1 VDYILDSG
9 ILYFVIAFFIIRHLW
24 KVYINPAAVLGRQ
37 AANMNWVVSGRV
49 EDSDGYNNVRYVR
62 DNMEAVVSFQNG
74 NVILTKPSH
83 NKPFKDFIEVERYL
97 ATKDKY
103 AELPEEFKSKVT
115 NTVERFNKVNTK
127 VKAEVSNTLL
137 EEHMN
142 AAMDSLRNK
151 WINFNQELIFKED
164 IPLEKIIEYFITPAR
179 EFVVSTYPEFSDAP
193 NHLIRIMVFSA
204 VLESETHS
212 KEIVNAAVSELKK
225 KYPGHLKSNPIS
237 PTDIT
242 SKRW

>member
-1 VDYILDSG
+1 
-9 ILYFVIAFFIIRHLW
+9 LW

-103 AELPEEFKSKVT
+103 AELPEEFKSKATEIVD
-115 NTVERFNKVNTK
+115 KLIKLKSKTK
-127 VKAEVSNTLL
+127 AKAEAPKTVKKVSM
-137 EEHMN
+137 EVFE
-142 AAMDSLRNK
+142 DSLRNK
-151 WINFNQELIFKED
+151 WISFNQEQHLKKD
-164 IPLEKIIEYFITPAR
+164 IPLEITIQNFITPAKKL
-179 EFVVSTYPEFSDAP
+179 VVSEFPEFIGLPD
-193 NHLIRIMVFSA
+193 HMILTMVLPA
-204 VLESETHS
+204 VLKSETHS
-212 KEIVNAAVSELKK
+212 KEVVNTAIYELKK
-225 KYPGHLKSNPIS
+225 KHPSLL
-237 PTDIT
+237 T
-242 SKRW
+242 R